1 VGPQPNIPWSLVRQD
16 GNDPDA
22 YKEQVFKALQKQMID
37 EAHDDEVL
45 DDLANQ
51 REIKVPFD
59 TGDLLKMAAFG
70 GTIGSITGAV
80 FGFMDG
86 MRTAGES
93 AVLQKASGAA
103 KARYLMEGTT
113 RSGTVFGVFFG
124 GFHVVRAS
132 DCLQIHR
139 ERFRSNHSLVLGKV
153 WFARGGESW

>member
-1 VGPQPNIPWSLVRQD
+1 MVMTLMLTKSRCLKRCRDKW
-16 GNDPDA
+16 
-22 YKEQVFKALQKQMID
+22 ID
-37 EAHDDEVL
+37 EAHDDDAL

-51 REIKVPFD
+51 KEIKVPFD

-93 AVLQKASGAA
+93 VVLQKASGAA

-113 RSGTVFGVFFG
+113 RSATVFGVFFG
-124 GFHVVRAS
+124 GFHVV
-132 DCLQIHR
+132 CIVNCCKL
-139 ERFRSNHSLVLGKV
+139 SLLLRTLL
-153 WFARGGESW
+153 F

>member
-1 VGPQPNIPWSLVRQD
+1 MSSWDRSRNIPWSLVRQD

-22 YKEQVFKALQKQMID
+22 YKEQVFKALQRQMID
-37 EAHDDEVL
+37 EAHEDEAL

-51 REIKVPFD
+51 KEIKVPFD

-93 AVLQKASGAA
+93 VVLQKASGAA

-113 RSGTVFGVFFG
+113 RSATVFGVFFG
-124 GFHVVRAS
+124 GFHVVCIV
-132 DCLQIHR
+132 DWLQM
-139 ERFRSNHSLVLGKV
+139 SL
-153 WFARGGESW
+153 